1 MNEIENEIGR
11 LKAARDAVILA
22 HNYQLPEIQD
32 VADIVGDSLELALAA
47 RETKNRMIV
56 FCGVDFMAE
65 TAKIL
70 NPEKKVVMPVKEAT
84 CPLALQLTPGMIRAE
99 KEKHP
104 GAAVVVYVNST
115 AGCKALADIVCTSAN
130 AAAVVR
136 SLSEETVIFGPD
148 SNLAGWVQRQ
158 VPEKKIVAVPADG
171 NCYVHA
177 AFTPDAIPDARRNGR
192 MVVCHP
198 ECPREV
204 QEASDLVA
212 STGGMV
218 RHANESKAWYVLT
231 EKEMGYRLKTLYP
244 EREFDVVEDAVCHD
258 MKLTN
263 LEALH
268 RSLLTEEYEVVLPA
282 GLMDQARH
290 AIERMIAIRS

>member
-1 MNEIENEIGR
+1 MIEQTGEIGR
-11 LKAARDAVILA
+11 LKAERDAVILA

-47 RETKNRMIV
+47 RETKTSVIV

-70 NPEKKVVMPVKEAT
+70 NPQKKVIMPVREAT
-84 CPLALQLTPGMIRAE
+84 CPLARQLTPEMILAAKQE
-99 KEKHP
+99 HP

-115 AGCKALADIVCTSAN
+115 AACKALADIVCTSAN

-148 SNLAGWVQRQ
+148 ANLAGWVRRQ

-171 NCYVHA
+171 HCYVHA
-177 AFTPDAIPDARRNGR
+177 AFTPDNIPDARKKGR
-192 MVVCHP
+192 KVVCHP
-198 ECPREV
+198 ECPRNV
-204 QEASDLVA
+204 QDASDLIA

-218 RHANESKAWYVLT
+218 RHATEAKAWFVLT

-244 EREFDVVEDAVCHD
+244 DREFDVVQDAICRD
-258 MKLTN
+258 MKLTT

-268 RSLLTEEYEVVLPA
+268 RSLLTGEYEVVLPA
-282 GLMDQARH
+282 GIMDRARH
-290 AIERMIAIRS
+290 AIERMVAIRS